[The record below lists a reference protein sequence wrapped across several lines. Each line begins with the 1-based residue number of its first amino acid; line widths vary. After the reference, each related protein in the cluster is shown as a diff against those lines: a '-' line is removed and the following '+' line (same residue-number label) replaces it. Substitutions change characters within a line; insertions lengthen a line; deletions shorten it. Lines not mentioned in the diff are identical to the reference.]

1 MEVKRLEK
9 GMYVRCPI
17 ADFEEQRNFITG
29 KIIETDDF
37 TENVS
42 VVFWN
47 LFGLRINMN
56 GD

>member
-9 GMYVRCPI
+9 GVYVRCPI
-17 ADFEEQRNFITG
+17 VDFEEQRNFITG

-42 VVFWN
+42 VVFWD

>member
-17 ADFEEQRNFITG
+17 ADFEEHRNFITG

-42 VVFWN
+42 VVFWD